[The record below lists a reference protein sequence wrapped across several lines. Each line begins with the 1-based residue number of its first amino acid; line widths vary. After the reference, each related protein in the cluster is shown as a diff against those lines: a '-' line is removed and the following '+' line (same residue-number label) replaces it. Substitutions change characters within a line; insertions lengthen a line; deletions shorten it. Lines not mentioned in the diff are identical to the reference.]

1 MSPRIPFVAA
11 VVGALLVGGATTGGT
26 NASWSNRQDL
36 AASSVSS
43 GRLGYTASNPGGV
56 TVSRVA
62 GATADTTLVLDDTS
76 VGRNLGQRTTVTVGT
91 TPAGVTATVGTT
103 CSGAASVAVDTTPTS
118 ADRTLC
124 VRVTSSTTAVSG
136 NVTLTL
142 SSAQHPVAGW
152 TTTPISRSVAVTVTA
167 PVPAPTA
174 PAISC
179 TTAGSGLSWTAVSGA
194 TYAVHRSPTPGG
206 TYSTES
212 TNAMSPYLPSLNG
225 QSTTYFTV
233 TASNAGGTSSP
244 SNIIKIVRDGN
255 RYTCGAPS

>member
-1 MSPRIPFVAA
+1 MNPRIPFVAA
-11 VVGALLVGGATTGGT
+11 MVGALLVGGATMGGT
-26 NASWSNRQDL
+26 NASWTSQRDL

-43 GRLGYTASNPGGV
+43 GQLGYTASIPGGV
-56 TVSRVA
+56 TLSRVA

-76 VGRNLGQRTTVTVGT
+76 VGRNLHQRITATVAT
-91 TPAGVTATVGTT
+91 TPTGVTATVGTT
-103 CSGAASVAVDTTPTS
+103 CPGAASVSVDTTPTS

-152 TTTPISRSVAVTVTA
+152 TTTPISRSVAVTVNA

-174 PAISC
+174 PALSC
-179 TTAGSGLSWTAVSGA
+179 TTAGSGLSWTAVSDV
-194 TYAVHRSPTPGG
+194 TYAVHRSTAAGG
-206 TYSTES
+206 PYSPES
-212 TNAMSPYLPSLNG
+212 TNATSPYVPSLNG
-225 QSTTYFTV
+225 QSATYFTA
-233 TASNAGGTSSP
+233 TASNAGGTSGP
-244 SNIIKIVRDGN
+244 SNIVKIVRDGN